1 MSSFNAGIFLS
12 DSIPEENEE
21 SAVPERGESGK
32 LVIIAIR
39 TKIFF
44 VT

>member
-12 DSIPEENEE
+12 DSIPEQNEE
-21 SAVPERGESGK
+21 SAVPEGDERGK
-32 LVIIAIR
+32 LVITAIR